1 MKIRNLFLTMLIIAG
16 TLVSCNKK
24 EETPVNPQ
32 GNDQYISVA
41 LQLAA
46 PATRAET
53 DGIAVEQTINHVH
66 LFLINGSV
74 FKSYKI
80 AVADFE
86 KASNVYTPKES
97 AAVVAP
103 EGSYDVYVA
112 SNLTDVQAKELADAG
127 VNAFTTVFTKSLTEA
142 AAYSATDNF
151 VSTGK
156 AAAKVQTQTTKA
168 AAVATGNAAE
178 VSLDRVVGRV
188 SVLLSEGVKDNSAVA
203 GGTVSGV
210 SFKLGNRNTKLHY
223 VNPTEGQDP
232 NYNVTVSGVNADAA
246 AIASF
251 KTDYLE
257 KKLTDGFVAV
267 AADAADYALENTN
280 STYHNGNTTY
290 VLIKATYKPTGVTL
304 TEGTT
309 FYVGNHDNKIYAT
322 EAEAK
327 SANASNDKPIKYAD
341 GVCYYY
347 VWVGQE
353 EGTKNAP
360 FKRNHLYEITVTKIN
375 GVGSPSDPVSGDPDA
390 QPTPVDPEL
399 KPEEPITASAYIA
412 AKVTLK
418 PWTYIQ
424 RNVEL

>member
-53 DGIAVEQTINHVH
+53 DGIAAEQKINHVH

-112 SNLTDVQAKELADAG
+112 SNLTDDQAKELADAG
-127 VNAFTTVFTKSLTEA
+127 VNAFTTVFTKALEKA
-142 AAYSATDNF
+142 AEYSNANNF

-156 AAAKVQTQTTKA
+156 AASQVSTQATKS
-168 AAVATGNAAE
+168 AAVAAPAA
-178 VSLDRVVGRV
+178 VDLDRVVGRV

-232 NYNVTVSGVNADAA
+232 NYNVTVSGVKADAA

-251 KTDYLE
+251 KTDYVE
-257 KKLTDGFVAV
+257 KPLADDFVAV
-267 AADAADYALENTN
+267 ANDAADYALENTN

-322 EAEAK
+322 EAAAK